1 MPPKTENLSRLFT
14 MSRLLVVAGK
24 GGVGKTTVTAAMAQ
38 AAANTGLRV
47 LVVTLDSRPGMA
59 GLLGGD
65 PAAGSDYEGSRLAQ
79 SLGPEKTGFIHLRTI
94 TAAEALQDYLAT
106 QGMARLAKRLV
117 STGVVGIV
125 SSAAPGLDDLLV
137 LGKLKHLVSLTGP
150 QGEYDLILVDG
161 PAAGHAISFLQ
172 APAAMAETIRGGPIR
187 SQAIE
192 VQSMLSDPERC
203 RVVMVTLPETTP
215 VNEMV
220 ESAAM
225 LSDTVGVS
233 FAPVVINGVDS
244 APEISAL
251 VDAGDIDDDDLGRAA
266 RFRAERCAVQANA
279 VRRVDKV
286 VKSGHFSLPH
296 LAVAGLT
303 AADISVLADVMQA
316 QMNSPRS
323 THKKSGTP
331 S

>member
-1 MPPKTENLSRLFT
+1 

-24 GGVGKTTVTAAMAQ
+24 GGVGKTTVTAVMAR
-38 AAANTGLRV
+38 AAANSGLRV
-47 LVVTLDSRPGMA
+47 LVVTLDSRTGLA

-65 PAAGSDYEGSRLAQ
+65 PDAGSDYEGSRIDTN
-79 SLGPEKTGFIHLRTI
+79 LGPKKTGFLHLRTI

-150 QGEYDLILVDG
+150 DGDYDLIIVDG

-172 APAAMAETIRGGPIR
+172 SPSAMAETIRGGPIR

-192 VQSMLSDPERC
+192 VQSMLQDPDRC

-215 VNEMV
+215 VNELV
-220 ESAAM
+220 ESTAL
-225 LSDTVGVS
+225 LSDTVGVT
-233 FAPVVINGVDS
+233 FAPVVVNSVDS

-251 VDAGDIDDDDLGRAA
+251 VEAGDVGDDDLGRAA
-266 RFRAERCAVQANA
+266 RFRAERCAVHAQA
-279 VRRVDKV
+279 VQRVDSIV
-286 VKSGHFSLPH
+286 QTGHFALPH

-303 AADISVLADVMQA
+303 STDISILADSLRE
-316 QMNSPRS
+316 QMGVKRTPR
-323 THKKSGTP
+323 KKAGGGT
-331 S
+331 

>member
-1 MPPKTENLSRLFT
+1 

-24 GGVGKTTVTAAMAQ
+24 GGVGKTTVTAVMAR
-38 AAANTGLRV
+38 AAANSGLRV
-47 LVVTLDSRPGMA
+47 LVVTLDSRTGLA

-65 PAAGSDYEGSRLAQ
+65 PEAGSDYEGSRIDTN
-79 SLGPEKTGFIHLRTI
+79 LGPKKTGFIHLRTI
-94 TAAEALQDYLAT
+94 TAAEALEDYLAT

-150 QGEYDLILVDG
+150 DGDYDLIIVDG

-172 APAAMAETIRGGPIR
+172 SPSAMAETIRGGPIR

-192 VQSMLSDPERC
+192 VQSMLQDPDRC

-215 VNEMV
+215 VNELV
-220 ESAAM
+220 ESTAL
-225 LSDTVGVS
+225 LSDTVGVT
-233 FAPVVINGVDS
+233 FAPVVVNGVDS

-251 VDAGDIDDDDLGRAA
+251 VEAGDIGDDDLGNEYLGNEYLGQAA
-266 RFRAERCAVQANA
+266 RFRAERCAVHAQA
-279 VRRVDKV
+279 VQRVDSIV
-286 VKSGHFSLPH
+286 QTGHFALPH

-303 AADISVLADVMQA
+303 STDISILADSLRE
-316 QMNSPRS
+316 QMGVKRTPR
-323 THKKSGTP
+323 KKAGGGT
-331 S
+331 

>member
-1 MPPKTENLSRLFT
+1 

-24 GGVGKTTVTAAMAQ
+24 GGVGKTTVTAAMAH

-47 LVVTLDSRPGMA
+47 LVVTLDSRPGMS

-65 PAAGSDYEGSRLAQ
+65 PLAGSDYEGTRVSRG
-79 SLGPEKTGFIHLRTI
+79 LGPKNTGFIHLRTI

-117 STGVVGIV
+117 SAGVVGIV

-150 QGEYDLILVDG
+150 DGEYDLIIVDG
-161 PAAGHAISFLQ
+161 PPAGHAISFLQ
-172 APAAMAETIRGGPIR
+172 APAAMAETVRGGPIR

-192 VQSMLSDPERC
+192 VQSMLQDPERC
-203 RVVMVTLPETTP
+203 QVVMVTLPETTP
-215 VNEMV
+215 VNELL
-220 ESAAM
+220 ESAA
-225 LSDTVGVS
+225 LLRETVGVT

-244 APEISAL
+244 APEITAL
-251 VDAGDIDDDDLGRAA
+251 VEAGDVDDDDLGRAA
-266 RFRAERCAVQANA
+266 RFRAERCAIHADA
-279 VRRVDKV
+279 VKRVDKAV
-286 VKSGHFSLPH
+286 QAGHFSLPH

-303 AADISVLADVMQA
+303 SADIGILSQAMQSQMVGKKPTRKKAGAD
-316 QMNSPRS
+316 S
-323 THKKSGTP
+323 
-331 S
+331 